1 LWRIIPGLC
10 ENLWSLF
17 FIIKNKRERDIVK
30 VKVVK
35 AERVHVGPVIVERR
49 EVKEVDPTIDIL
61 RFIDQGILKEVE
73 EDSKT
78 KKRKVGEVE

>member
-1 LWRIIPGLC
+1 
-10 ENLWSLF
+10 
-17 FIIKNKRERDIVK
+17 VK